1 MVPAR
6 IAKER
11 FHPLFNRRGGNHSV
25 LLRERDHLVAARF
38 NSARL
43 MNGNVTGLGGQNPFA
58 ACKNRVN
65 RDGVGLR
72 AALEEEDAGLRRPAG
87 LTDEAAG
94 IFGKL
99 ILAVARRRN
108 KIGFLK
114 TFKNRRKAAFLV
126 VASKKFPINMKAG
139 SAHWWKTIIGTPLL
153 SFSAFCSHLMNRE
166 SRVNVLP
173 KEKCSPPT
181 K

>member
-1 MVPAR
+1 MILAR
-6 IAKER
+6 VAKER
-11 FHPLFNRRGGNHSV
+11 LHPLFDRRGGNLSV
-25 LLRERDHLVAARF
+25 LLRERDHLVAARL
-38 NSARL
+38 NCARL
-43 MNGNVTGLGGQNPFA
+43 MNGNMTGLGGENPFVA
-58 ACKNRVN
+58 RKNRVN
-65 RDGVGLR
+65 RDGIGLR

-126 VASKKFPINMKAG
+126 VASKTDHCRNFQLK
-139 SAHWWKTIIGTPLL
+139 
-153 SFSAFCSHLMNRE
+153 
-166 SRVNVLP
+166 
-173 KEKCSPPT
+173 
-181 K
+181 